1 MAGDSPGAHALYKGD
16 TKMATV
22 EQIAEQLDKLS
33 LLEAAQLSKLLQEKW
48 GVSAAAPMAVAAV
61 PGAAGGGAA
70 GAAAVE
76 EKTEF
81 DVILGAAGE
90 KKIQVIKVVRELTGL
105 GLKEAKD
112 LVDGAPK
119 AVKEKVTKA
128 EAEDM
133 KKKLEEQGA
142 TVSVK

>member
-1 MAGDSPGAHALYKGD
+1 MAN
-16 TKMATV
+16 V
-22 EQIAEQLDKLS
+22 EQIAEELDKLT
-33 LLEAAQLSKLLQEKW
+33 LLEASQLSKLLQEKW
-48 GVSAAAPMAVAAV
+48 GVSAAAPMAMAAM
-61 PGAAGGGAA
+61 PGVGGGAA
-70 GAAAVE
+70 AGGAVAE

-90 KKIQVIKVVRELTGL
+90 KKIQVIMVVRELTGL

-119 AVKEKVTKA
+119 PVKEKVTKA

>member
-1 MAGDSPGAHALYKGD
+1 MAN
-16 TKMATV
+16 V
-22 EQIAEQLDKLS
+22 EQIAEELNKLT
-33 LLEAAQLSKLLQEKW
+33 LLEAAELSKLLQEKW
-48 GVSAAAPMAVAAV
+48 GVSAAAPMAVAAM
-61 PGAAGGGAA
+61 PGVGGGAA
-70 GAAAVE
+70 AAAAE

-119 AVKEKVTKA
+119 PVKEKITKA

-142 TVSVK
+142 TVSIK